1 MEKRESHEFRKSTRA
16 RLAKEQGN
24 VCAYCKRPIKGKP
37 SLDHIIPL
45 NAMEEN
51 DAHEENYIVSCVPCN
66 KRKGDY
72 IVFSLLSD
80 RMIYPMIEV
89 PFFFRA
95 KEIQF
100 NFKDK
105 K

>member
-1 MEKRESHEFRKSTRA
+1 MRESGTFRISMRAKLFKS
-16 RLAKEQGN
+16 QNGI
-24 VCAYCKRPIKGKP
+24 CGYCHRKIKGKP

-51 DAHEENYIVSCVPCN
+51 DCHLDNYIVTCIACN
-66 KRKGDY
+66 KRKGDR
-72 IVFSLLSD
+72 IVFSNLFD
-80 RMIYPMIEV
+80 KEIYPIIDV
-89 PFFFRA
+89 PYFFRIN
-95 KEIQF
+95 EIQY